1 MHILLVND
9 DGIDSP
15 GLHALVREAVK
26 RGHQVTVC
34 APNRQQSAVS
44 QALTFFRPIAVAPVS
59 FQGARGFA
67 IDGTPADCTRLGI
80 SNLAE
85 GPVDVTIS
93 GINDGLN
100 AGTAIYCSGTVGA
113 AREAALLGVK
123 AMAVSLDRPAEDE
136 MLFNLASLAV
146 DMGERLHKYPAP
158 PCSVLNLNAPALP
171 PDQLLPTVMAPVNH
185 GLFTNIYERRENP
198 RGEPYFWVTPEFRR
212 EPPRPGS
219 DEYFLQK
226 GHVTC
231 TFLLHSSENFQDCP
245 DFLQDARNLTCKM

>member
-15 GLHALVREAVK
+15 GLRALATEASK

-44 QALTFFRPIAVAPVS
+44 QALTFFRPIAVKPVS
-59 FQGARGFA
+59 IQGVRAFA
-67 IDGTPADCTRLGI
+67 LDGTPADCARLGI
-80 SNLAE
+80 LNLSE

-100 AGTAIYCSGTVGA
+100 SGTAIYCSGTVGA

-123 AMAVSLDRPAEDE
+123 SMAVSLDSPAKEE
-136 MLFNLASLAV
+136 MLIHLAALAIN
-146 DMGERLHKYPAP
+146 MGERLMEYPAP
-158 PCSVLNLNAPALP
+158 AGSVLNLNAPALP
-171 PDQLLPTVMAPVNH
+171 PRELLPVVMAPVNH
-185 GLFTNIYERRENP
+185 GMYVNIYERRESP
-198 RGEPYFWVTPEFRR
+198 RGDTYFWVTPEFER

-231 TFLLHSSENFQDCP
+231 TFLFHPPEHSRNCL
-245 DFLQDARNLTCKM
+245 DFLQDA

>member
-15 GLHALVREAVK
+15 GLHALIREAAK

-34 APNRQQSAVS
+34 APNKQQSAVS
-44 QALTFFRPIAVAPVS
+44 QAMTFFRPIAVTSVPM
-59 FQGARGFA
+59 QGARA
-67 IDGTPADCTRLGI
+67 YAVDGTPADCAVLGI

-85 GPVDVTIS
+85 GLVDVAIS

-100 AGTAIYCSGTVGA
+100 SGNAIYISGTVGA

-123 AMAVSLDRPAEDE
+123 AMAVSLDRPADEE
-136 MLFNLASLAV
+136 MLQNLATLAL
-146 DMGERLHKYPAP
+146 DMGEKLQKYPAP
-158 PCSVLNLNAPALP
+158 AGSVLSLNAPALP
-171 PDQLLPTVMAPVNH
+171 PARLLPAIMAPVNH
-185 GLFTNIYERRENP
+185 GIFVNIYERRENP
-198 RGEPYFWVTPEFRR
+198 RGETYFWVTPEIRR
-212 EPPRPGS
+212 EIPQPGS

-231 TFLLHSSENFQDCP
+231 TFLMHSPENSKECL
-245 DFLQDARNLTCKM
+245 DFLQDA

>member
-9 DGIDSP
+9 DGIDSA
-15 GLHALVREAVK
+15 GLHALAREAVK

-44 QALTFFRPIAVAPVS
+44 QALTFFRPIAVAPAS
-59 FQGARGFA
+59 IQGARAFA
-67 IDGTPADCTRLGI
+67 LDGTPADCARLGI

-85 GPVDVTIS
+85 GTVDLVIS
-93 GINDGLN
+93 GINDGIN

-123 AMAVSLDRPAEDE
+123 SMAVSMDRPAEAI
-136 MLFNLASLAV
+136 MLSHLASLAL
-146 DMGERLHKYPAP
+146 DMGEKLMKYPAP
-158 PCSVLNLNAPALP
+158 PGSVLNLNAPALLP
-171 PDQLLPTVMAPVNH
+171 EKLLPITMAPVNH
-185 GLFTNIYERRENP
+185 GMFTNVYERRENP
-198 RGEPYFWVTPEFRR
+198 HNQTYFWVTPEFRR

-231 TFLLHSSENFQDCP
+231 TFLLHPPEYSRVCT
-245 DFLQDARNLTCKM
+245 DFLQDA

>member
-15 GLHALVREAVK
+15 GLHALIGEATK

-44 QALTFFRPIAVAPVS
+44 QALTFFRPIAVTPVAIK
-59 FQGARGFA
+59 GARAYA
-67 IDGTPADCTRLGI
+67 IDGTPADCAVLGI

-85 GPVDVTIS
+85 GVVDVVIS

-123 AMAVSLDRPAEDE
+123 AMAVSLDRPAEED
-136 MLFNLASLAV
+136 MLLNLAVLAL
-146 DMGERLHKYPAP
+146 DMGEKLYKYPLPAG
-158 PCSVLNLNAPALP
+158 SVLNLNAPSLP
-171 PDQLLPTVMAPVNH
+171 PDRLLPAVMAPVNH
-185 GLFTNIYERRENP
+185 GLYVNIYERRENP
-198 RGEPYFWVTPEFRR
+198 RGETYFWVTPEFRR
-212 EPPRPGS
+212 EMPRHLS

-231 TFLLHSSENFQDCP
+231 TFIMHSPENSKDCL
-245 DFLQDARNLTCKM
+245 DFLQDA

>member
-15 GLHALVREAVK
+15 GLRALAREAAE

-44 QALTFFRPIAVAPVS
+44 QALTFFRPIAVKPVS
-59 FQGARGFA
+59 IQGARAFA
-67 IDGTPADCTRLGI
+67 VDGTPADCSRLGI
-80 SNLAE
+80 CNLAE
-85 GPVDVTIS
+85 GTVDVAVS

-100 AGTAIYCSGTVGA
+100 AGNAIYCSGTVGA

-123 AMAVSLDRPAEDE
+123 AMAVSLDRPAKEE
-136 MLFNLASLAV
+136 MLVSLAALAI
-146 DMGERLHKYPAP
+146 DMAEKLQKYPAP
-158 PCSVLNLNAPALP
+158 PGSVLNLNAPALSG
-171 PDQLLPTVMAPVNH
+171 DQLLPAVMAPVNH
-185 GLFTNIYERRENP
+185 GMFTNIYEQRESP
-198 RGEPYFWVTPEFRR
+198 SGETYFWVTPEFRR
-212 EPPRPGS
+212 EPPRPLS

-231 TFLLHSSENFQDCP
+231 TFLLHTPEYYENCL
-245 DFLQDARNLTCKM
+245 DFLQDA